1 MPNFNRLREEIIKN
15 NYLDYI
21 EYIKNMSDRNKA
33 VVIKYTRGDSFK
45 KLAKEYNVS
54 YNRIQK
60 IVYAFVICV
69 RKAIRL
75 EEKSLQVEEER

>member
-1 MPNFNRLREEIIKN
+1 MLNFSYWREEIIKN

-21 EYIKNMSDRNKA
+21 DDNKNMSDRNKA
-33 VVIKYTRGDSFK
+33 VVIKYTRGYSIK

-60 IVYAFVICV
+60 IIYAFVVYV
-69 RKAIRL
+69 RKEIQ
-75 EEKSLQVEEER
+75 ENKEG